1 MHSNVIPIAKDMDNP
16 ISTEEELG
24 YALKNSA
31 DTIVIEGDLVKK
43 VVRIRATGKTA
54 WIIAA
59 GAIGVAITMTVVSGG
74 TSAPASFLI
83 GSSAIGILGLPT
95 AIAAVLI
102 GLAAGGIA
110 ALNRLRGYKEIT
122 RSEGRVVLKK
132 K

>member
-1 MHSNVIPIAKDMDNP
+1 MKNP

-24 YALKNSA
+24 FALKNSA
-31 DTIVIEGDLVKK
+31 DTIVIEGDLVRK
-43 VVRIRATGKTA
+43 VIRIRATGKTA

-59 GAIGVAITMTVVSGG
+59 GAIAVAITMTVVSGG

>member
-1 MHSNVIPIAKDMDNP
+1 MKLLAKLNNMNKPIK
-16 ISTEEELG
+16 TEEDLG
-24 YALKNSA
+24 HALKNNV
-31 DTIVIEGDLVKK
+31 DTIIIEGDLVKR
-43 VVRIRATGKTA
+43 VIRIRATGKAA

-59 GAIGVAITMTVVSGG
+59 GAIAVAITMTIVSGG

-95 AIAAVLI
+95 AIAAILI
-102 GLAAGGIA
+102 GVTAGGIA
-110 ALNRLRGYKEIT
+110 ALNRLRGYKEIA